1 MKTKTST
8 KKMKIIAAI
17 ITVLSI
23 MFVSL
28 GFIGVY
34 LVSEITVE
42 SLYLDLTKIL
52 LILNL
57 ILLVIYRELW
67 KQEKNKV
74 KYSKEYTFMVSRK

>member
-8 KKMKIIAAI
+8 KQMKIIATI
-17 ITVLSI
+17 ITLLSI
-23 MFVSL
+23 LFVSL

-34 LVSEITVE
+34 LASEITVE
-42 SLYLDLTKIL
+42 SLYLDLTKVL
-52 LILNL
+52 LVLNL

>member
-8 KKMKIIAAI
+8 KKMKIIATI
-17 ITVLSI
+17 ITLLSI
-23 MFVSL
+23 LFVSL

-34 LVSEITVE
+34 LASEITVE
-42 SLYLDLTKIL
+42 SLYLDLTKVL
-52 LILNL
+52 LVLNL